1 MIKKQEIST
10 LIVRVVLG
18 LTFFIHGLV
27 KFQGGI
33 ENTAGWFASIGI
45 PSFMAYVVAVIELVG
60 GFALIIGLGSRVVSA
75 LLALVMLGAIFKA
88 KLSLGFLG
96 NGQMAGYELDVALLV
111 MAVSIAITGSKLYA
125 VDQFIFKGQENK
137 SETNK
142 AA

>member
-111 MAVSIAITGSKLYA
+111 MAVSIAITGKLYA